1 MNEIFDDKR
10 KAIIAK
16 YTSLTPEELNV
27 GFFDLVFVCGEKIG
41 FLEENNL
48 VDYAGNSVNI
58 SDNEKVI
65 IAHPY
70 AIYKDG
76 HWSEYQKYL
85 FDNQLV

>member
-1 MNEIFDDKR
+1 M
-10 KAIIAK
+10 AK
-16 YTSLTPEELNV
+16 
-27 GFFDLVFVCGEKIG
+27 KKG
-41 FLEENNL
+41 FLEGNNL

-58 SDNEKVI
+58 SDNEKVT

-85 FDNQLV
+85 FDNQFVQPFRQVFRELYVKTDEEAYMQNNPAYSQML